1 MIQPAHEEDLQTEG
15 LASQGKPHSPLPPR
29 QDLSG
34 PLWGAPIWGITPKCE
49 LAGTLAR
56 KSYGWLASTRRW
68 HGPLGS
74 QWIQE
79 GRTSSQS
86 PCRPVCLGRRGTTP
100 SSPSSPGSS
109 QPPRK
114 KTALLKS
121 SNWLQSWQDQPCTC
135 QMSIRRRKPESLQR
149 KRRTSRHW
157 PIFAW
162 PVPMLG
168 SLHPSEKGQGSRRTG
183 C

>member
-1 MIQPAHEEDLQTEG
+1 IVPSQDGMIL
-15 LASQGKPHSPLPPR
+15 KPHFHKNWQLR
-29 QDLSG
+29 V
-34 PLWGAPIWGITPKCE
+34 
-49 LAGTLAR
+49 
-56 KSYGWLASTRRW
+56 SYGWLASTRRW

-86 PCRPVCLGRRGTTP
+86 PCRPVCHGRRGTTP

-121 SNWLQSWQDQPCTC
+121 SNWLQS
-135 QMSIRRRKPESLQR
+135 
-149 KRRTSRHW
+149 
-157 PIFAW
+157 
-162 PVPMLG
+162 
-168 SLHPSEKGQGSRRTG
+168 
-183 C
+183 